1 MCLIQRQIQKPSWFH
16 QFHICI
22 CSNPIWNLGQ
32 SSSNFTFRSPCFA
45 AMNQLQCF
53 NSSSNY
59 RFLLLLLS
67 ANYVFMLLYFDFKI
81 LSAYF
86 KLNYWR
92 LPELGSHAINVNW
105 WAHKKVDYCLEVQE
119 HLKPHMKGDYTTN
132 PSILYS
138 SSMIQLQYYYCLY
151 QHLQPEC
158 SSEKT
163 INSTTGFGQLCCL
176 FDRHLNLL
184 LFLSHRSNW

>member
-1 MCLIQRQIQKPSWFH
+1 LCLIQRQIQKLSLFH

-22 CSNPIWNLGQ
+22 CSNPIWNSGQ
-32 SSSNFTFRSPCFA
+32 SSSNFTFRWPCFA
-45 AMNQLQCF
+45 AMNPLQCF
-53 NSSSNY
+53 NSSSNC
-59 RFLLLLLS
+59 RFLLLFLW

-86 KLNYWR
+86 KLNSR
-92 LPELGSHAINVNW
+92 FPELGSHVINANW
-105 WAHKKVDYCLEVQE
+105 SAHKKVDYSQEVQE
-119 HLKPHMKGDYTTN
+119 YLKPHMKADYTTN
-132 PSILYS
+132 PSIPYS
-138 SSMIQLQYYYCLY
+138 SSTIQLQYYCCPY
-151 QHLQPEC
+151 QHFQPEC

-163 INSTTGFGQLCCL
+163 INSTAGFGQLCCL